1 MKIFVIF
8 TAVVGLGVVASA
20 VYLMSV
26 NHKKK
31 K

>member
-1 MKIFVIF
+1 MKIFVVL

-26 NHKKK
+26 NTKKK